1 MVMDTQKKS
10 VIQTKYATIEENTL
24 YIDGVSSLDLVKK
37 YGTPLYVMSEG
48 HIREQMN
55 LLKTKMIDKFENT
68 LPLFASKSFSCK
80 AIYKLAKE
88 YGIGIDCVS
97 AGEISIALKAGFDA
111 KKIYFHGNNKLKS
124 EIEYALENGVEN
136 FVIDNFHE
144 INLVEEVASTLNK
157 KVKATIR
164 VVPGVAAG
172 GHKYIQTAADDTK
185 FGFSSHDGTYLE
197 AIQKILD
204 TSNIEFE
211 GIHCHI
217 GSQVF
222 DITKYE
228 EAMNKF
234 VEFAYE
240 IYDRFHIVIIKLN
253 AGGGYGIA
261 YTKEDTPL
269 DFEMITERIM
279 NIITKGFEIKGWQR
293 PMVLIE
299 PGRFVV
305 GNAGITLYEV
315 GSSKEIPGIKRYIS
329 VDGGMTDNIRA
340 ALYQAK
346 YDAILANKA
355 GEEATETVA
364 VAGKN
369 CESGDIIIQSIDLPH
384 PEAGDI
390 LAVFSTGAYHYS
402 MSSNYNQLPKPAVV
416 FTYEGQDCLVV
427 RRQTFDDLVSYDV
440 D

>member
-1 MVMDTQKKS
+1 MAIKTQEI
-10 VIQTKYATIEENTL
+10 IQTKFATIHNHTL
-24 YIDGVSSLDLVKK
+24 YIDGVSSLELVKK

-55 LLKTKMIDKFENT
+55 LLKTKMMEKYENT

-80 AIYKLAKE
+80 AIYKIAKE

-97 AGEISIALKAGFDA
+97 AGEISIALKAGFDP

-124 EIEYALENGVEN
+124 EIKYAIENGVEN

-144 INLVEEVASTLNK
+144 IELVEMIASQLNQ
-157 KVKATIR
+157 KVNATIR

-185 FGFSSHDGTYLE
+185 FGFSSHDGTYLK
-197 AIQKILD
+197 AIEKII
-204 TSNIEFE
+204 NAPHIEFE

-228 EAMNKF
+228 EAMYKF

-240 IYDRFHIVIIKLN
+240 IYDRFNIVIKKLN

-269 DFEMITERIM
+269 DFEVITERIM
-279 NIITKGFEIKGWQR
+279 DIITKGFADKGWQR

-305 GNAGITLYEV
+305 GNAGITLYEM
-315 GSSKEIPGIKRYIS
+315 GSTKDIPGIKKYIS

-346 YDAILANKA
+346 YDAIIANKA
-355 GEEATETVA
+355 GLEPTETVA
-364 VAGKN
+364 IAGKN
-369 CESGDIIIQSIDLPH
+369 CESGDILIQSIDLPN
-384 PEAGDI
+384 PTAGDI

-416 FTYEGQDCLVV
+416 FTYEGQDRLVI
-427 RRQTFDDLVSYDV
+427 RRQTFDDLTYYDV